1 MASVS
6 RWGHT
11 HDREQAKRPSDAS
24 TAWSSTGKE
33 KVQEEDFTEPSFTPW
48 YFLAAG
54 RRRRPQSATTSEKGR
69 RRRPGGRGSSNP
81 KASPRK
87 PAKKDAGVLR
97 STRRNTEEKGDSDG
111 DNDDGS
117 DARPSSARASMSS
130 ATSSQVDGGGGQQAG
145 DGQQQDE
152 DEDCANRRRFRRTST
167 HFLVK
172 SEQGQSLRSGE
183 AGDGKLMVTKAKGEV
198 HPYLQGWPDPRRVG
212 TTVGGIGGAGGSVAG
227 AAAEG
232 HQLGLRF
239 FTWAEWKRVHV
250 KNGDAY

>member
-6 RWGHT
+6 RWGDT
-11 HDREQAKRPSDAS
+11 HDQEQAKRPSDMS

-33 KVQEEDFTEPSFTPW
+33 EVQEEDFTEPSFTPW

-54 RRRRPQSATTSEKGR
+54 RRGRPQSVTTSEKAR
-69 RRRPGGRGSSNP
+69 RRRRGGRVSNP

-87 PAKKDAGVLR
+87 PAKKEAGVLR
-97 STRRNTEEKGDSDG
+97 STGRNAEEKGDDG

-117 DARPSSARASMSS
+117 DACPSSARASMSS
-130 ATSSQVDGGGGQQAG
+130 ATSSQVDGGGGRQAG
-145 DGQQQDE
+145 YSQQQDDQE
-152 DEDCANRRRFRRTST
+152 CANRRRFRRTST
-167 HFLVK
+167 HFLVE

-183 AGDGKLMVTKAKGEV
+183 ASDTKLMVTKAKGEV
-198 HPYLQGWPDPRRVG
+198 HPYLQGWPDPRRAG
-212 TTVGGIGGAGGSVAG
+212 STVGGIGGAGGSVAG
-227 AAAEG
+227 AAEEG